1 QTMSFLATMFGAVIN
16 MERRYMDHPTHISAA
31 DPEDDSIIL
40 RDIRQLVY
48 RAHHMDK
55 DELLARALQARDRGL
70 TIIFTRTKRTAAR
83 VADELHRRGFAAG
96 ALHGDLGQG
105 AREQALRAFRNGKID
120 VLVATDVAAR
130 GID

>member
-1 QTMSFLATMFGAVIN
+1 
-16 MERRYMDHPTHISAA
+16 
-31 DPEDDSIIL
+31 
-40 RDIRQLVY
+40 
-48 RAHHMDK
+48 
-55 DELLARALQARDRGL
+55 QARDRGL

-105 AREQALRAFRNGKID
+105 AREQALRAVRDGKID

-130 GID
+130 GIDVENVTHVFNFPAPENKNTYVHRVGLAGRSEPQRI

>member
-1 QTMSFLATMFGAVIN
+1 MLFSATMPVAVIN
-16 MERRYMDHPTHISAA
+16 MARRDMVHPSHISAA
-31 DPEDDSIIL
+31 DPEDDSVL
-40 RDIRQLVY
+40 KRHFRQLLY
-48 RAHHMDK
+48 RQHHMDK

-70 TIIFTRTKRTAAR
+70 KIISTRTERTAAR

-120 VLVATDVAAR
+120 VLVAT
-130 GID
+130 